1 VAVMDREGDTVEVF
15 AERQSLGG
23 EIDLLVR
30 ARHDRSLDKKKRS
43 LLEQMRSAPARGR
56 LGSKPF
62 LMTAVHAV
70 EDTDPAD
77 GSERLE
83 WLLLTTLPVA
93 GEEQAR
99 EALELYALHHRIE
112 DWHRVLKSGC
122 RVEKIAHDDAE
133 RTQRAAAINALI
145 AWRLAVL
152 TMCGRETPELDAK
165 CFFTNIEIAI
175 PADFAT
181 ERRLPWPDNL
191 DRAMGLVAAMGGHL
205 HGKHD
210 PPPGNEIV
218 WLGYAR
224 LADSSASIE
233 RAMRLGPE
241 SEAYKQLWSD

>member
-1 VAVMDREGDTVEVF
+1 MDREGDTVEVF